1 MEKVFFFS
9 IIFCYLPYR
18 NHFKPFRME
27 DAIEKLRS
35 DIEEF
40 LKELKSKR
48 KAYQESMKRDEVL
61 ADTRKILREIKQ
73 LETAIVAV
81 VEKHLS
87 DGQS

>member
-1 MEKVFFFS
+1 
-9 IIFCYLPYR
+9 
-18 NHFKPFRME
+18 ME